1 MSNRNKSSFLLRLFE
16 RNEMNLYEVWTER
29 GTYEYEAENADEAL
43 DKYYDEHNGSGS
55 YEVMVELMEEN
66 L

>member
-1 MSNRNKSSFLLRLFE
+1 MSSRNNSSFLLRPFNGLD
-16 RNEMNLYEVWTER
+16 MNLYEVWTER
-29 GTYEYEAENADEAL
+29 GTYEYEAETADEAL
-43 DKYYDEHNGSGS
+43 DKYYDEHNGSVS

>member
-1 MSNRNKSSFLLRLFE
+1 
-16 RNEMNLYEVWTER
+16 MNLYEVWTER

-43 DKYYDEHNGSGS
+43 DKYYDEHNGSGD
-55 YEVMVELMEEN
+55 YEVMVELMEED

>member
-1 MSNRNKSSFLLRLFE
+1 
-16 RNEMNLYEVWTER
+16 MNLYEVYTER
-29 GTYEYEAENADEAL
+29 GTYEYEAETSDEAL
-43 DKYYDEHNGSGS
+43 DKYYEEHNGSGS